1 MKMVASEDAQL
12 RCEHLPRPGAPALLL
27 LNSLGTSLEMWDP
40 QLAALSEHFELI
52 RFDKRGHGKST
63 TGSRPELTMDQL
75 ARDALAVLD
84 ACGVARAHLC
94 GLSIGGMTAMN
105 VAAYWPDRVLK
116 VVVASTAAHMP
127 PRDTWD
133 ARIAAVKACG
143 MEPLTD
149 GILSRWF
156 TPEFRAAEP
165 QQIERVRA
173 MLLQTDRQ
181 GYTACAAA
189 VRDMDQRESIKSIT
203 ARTLVIGGSKD
214 PSTTPAHAQSLAQSI
229 PEAKRVMLDCA
240 HLANI
245 ERAAEFTR
253 TLLDFLTADA
263 LPASEPGSAS

>member
-40 QLAALSEHFELI
+40 QLAALSEHYELI

-63 TGSRPELTMDQL
+63 TGSRQELTMEQL

-105 VAAYWPDRVLK
+105 IAAEWPDRVLK
-116 VVVASTAAHMP
+116 VVLASTAAHMP
-127 PRDTWD
+127 PRDAWD
-133 ARIAAVKACG
+133 ARIAAVKARG
-143 MEPLTD
+143 VEPLTE
-149 GILSRWF
+149 GILNRWF
-156 TPEFRAAEP
+156 TPEFRTAEP
-165 QQIERVRA
+165 QKVERIRA
-173 MLLQTDRQ
+173 MLLQTDPR
-181 GYTACAAA
+181 GYAACAAA
-189 VRDMDQRESIKSIT
+189 VRDMDLRESIKSIT

-214 PSTTPAHAQSLAQSI
+214 PSITPVHAESIAQSI
-229 PEAKRVMLDCA
+229 SEAKLVMLDCA
-240 HLANI
+240 HLANV
-245 ERAAEFTR
+245 ERAADFTS